1 MTPKVSVIV
10 CTYNQEDTIGAAL
23 DSILA
28 QETGFDF
35 EIVVADDCSADSTPE
50 ICRRYA
56 DRYPGKVRAII
67 NETNKGIA
75 DNYYDTLYECR
86 GKYIADLAGDDLWT
100 DPHKLARQ
108 AALMDSDPSIVL
120 CHGAWQFLHPDG
132 SMSFSENHAVPDQDY
147 VVDGSEMLPYLLQH
161 RKEEV
166 FIHLCTSMYRRDTAI
181 ALTQKYSDFF
191 YGRDLPCEDFQ
202 LEVLMA
208 ASGRIAYDCT
218 PVLAYRVGHDSISS
232 MQNPGKAAVFA
243 SKVAVMTKKLAE
255 ELTFDPSRL
264 EDFYTRQMLF
274 AISKAF
280 ISGKAEAAAHA
291 MTGTAFVSPQLPAR
305 ARFALAVM
313 KIKPLWAVSRMAY
326 RLFQRQ

>member
-28 QETGFDF
+28 QQTDFDF
-35 EIVVADDCSADSTPE
+35 EVVVADDCSADRTPA
-50 ICRRYA
+50 ICREYA
-56 DRYPGKVRAII
+56 ERYPGKVRAIL
-67 NETNKGIA
+67 NDENKGIA

-100 DPHKLARQ
+100 DPNKLARQ

-120 CHGAWQFLHPDG
+120 CHGAWQYLHPDG
-132 SMSFSENHAVPDQDY
+132 SMSFSEDHAVPDQDY
-147 VVDGSEMLPYLLQH
+147 VVDGAKMLPYLLQH
-161 RKEEV
+161 RKDEV

-191 YGRDLPCEDFQ
+191 YGRNLTCEDFQ

-218 PVLAYRVGHDSISS
+218 PVLAYRTGHDSLSS
-232 MQNPGKAAVFA
+232 MENPAKAAIFA
-243 SKVAVMTKKLAE
+243 SKVAAMTKKLAE
-255 ELTFDPSRL
+255 ELTFDPTL
-264 EDFYTRQMLF
+264 LKDFYTRQMLF

-280 ISGKAEAAAHA
+280 ISGRNDAARQA
-291 MTGTAFVSPQLPAR
+291 MADSAFVSPQLPRR
-305 ARFALAVM
+305 ARFALAAM
-313 KIKPLWAVSRMAY
+313 KFKPLWAVCRMAY
-326 RLFQRQ
+326 KLFQR